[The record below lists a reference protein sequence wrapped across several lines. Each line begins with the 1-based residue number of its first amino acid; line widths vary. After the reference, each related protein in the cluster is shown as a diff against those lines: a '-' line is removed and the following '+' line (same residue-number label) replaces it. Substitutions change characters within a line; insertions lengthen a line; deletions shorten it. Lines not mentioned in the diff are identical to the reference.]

1 MHHLRQRRVRKH
13 RVHEFRLGRL
23 ECTGDTVALDQFGDL
38 GPNHVGTEQFTGLF
52 REAAQTR
59 QYAAALAVL
68 VVTEWLYQDWASR
81 APAKRPENVVHAEW
95 IDLHDYPGFSQFV
108 AFLRA
113 ELDRVGPAHRDLV
126 EEFFG
131 RAVDIEL
138 AFFDA
143 AYEHPVAVDGAR

>member
-1 MHHLRQRRVRKH
+1 M
-13 RVHEFRLGRL
+13 
-23 ECTGDTVALDQFGDL
+23 
-38 GPNHVGTEQFTGLF
+38 
-52 REAAQTR
+52 
-59 QYAAALAVL
+59 
-68 VVTEWLYQDWASR
+68 
-81 APAKRPENVVHAEW
+81 HAEW

-143 AYEHPVAVDGAR
+143 AYEHPVTVDGAR